1 MFRTALVAMDL
12 SPATEAMVSS
22 LPGLREF
29 GTEELTLVHVAK
41 EVEYPVSRSLSEVEE
56 YRGRLRKLAGRLEGE
71 GNGGFK
77 VDVEVPSG
85 APGASIIEVAR
96 ERDPDFILVGSRSH
110 SFIREAFVGSVAWE
124 VVRRAKRP
132 VLLHR
137 IEPSRVEP
145 ESWLEARSTGIPDR
159 VIYPTDFSET
169 AERAVPYLEEL
180 ARLGASAFTLFHSA
194 SVDAEGGGEARD
206 KARERL
212 GAIADSLK
220 EAAKGAGQKEPRIR
234 VEVRAGVPS
243 EEVMAFGGRSPEN
256 LVVMG
261 SHGRSALSEMV
272 AGSESRQVARQASA
286 RVLLVP
292 LASKPNQ
299 A

>member
-29 GTEELTLVHVAK
+29 GTEKLTLVHVAK

-56 YRGRLRKLAGRLEGE
+56 YRSRLRKLAGRLEGTD
-71 GNGGFK
+71 NGGFE

-85 APGASIIEVAR
+85 APGASVIRVAR

-137 IEPSRVEP
+137 IEPSRVDP
-145 ESWLEARSTGIPDR
+145 ESWLETRSSGIPDR

-180 ARLGASAFTLFHSA
+180 ARLGAPAFTLFHSA
-194 SVDAEGGGEARD
+194 PKGGEGDEAREKARQRLAEIADGLTKAAAGGGH
-206 KARERL
+206 
-212 GAIADSLK
+212 
-220 EAAKGAGQKEPRIR
+220 KEPRVR

-243 EEVMAFGGRSPEN
+243 EEVLSFGGRSPEN

-261 SHGRSALSEMV
+261 SHGRSALAEMV
-272 AGSESRQVARQASA
+272 AGSESRQVVRQAAA

-292 LASKPNQ
+292 LASKPDGG
-299 A
+299 